1 MFAGLFIVVAGAEK
15 MLLTPQLIAAVQQLH
30 FENAWILSGATA
42 LLSNLVSNVPA
53 VLILKPFI
61 AKLPDPGRAWQIVA
75 MSSTFAG
82 NLTLIGSVANLIV
95 AERAKRAGVT
105 ISFRAYGRIGLPLNV
120 LSAAPMPCAVITA
133 PWARLK

>member
-1 MFAGLFIVVAGAEK
+1 MIRFCRSSK
-15 MLLTPQLIAAVQQLH
+15 AV
-30 FENAWILSGATA
+30 
-42 LLSNLVSNVPA
+42 NLVGNVPA

-61 AKLPDPGRAWQIVA
+61 ANLPDPGRAWQIVA

-105 ISFRAYGRIGLPLNV
+105 ISFPAYGRIGVPLTLASLWLGTWL
-120 LSAAPMPCAVITA
+120 LS
-133 PWARLK
+133 